1 MEIDGLVVALAASVG
16 ACVGGG
22 WWSLRRMVQAR
33 YLLDT
38 PTSKIR
44 SAAQGYVELYGV
56 LQAGEAALVAPL
68 SNTPCLWWRFKI
80 EEYSSSDKR
89 SSWRVVESGSS
100 EAPLL
105 LVDGTGECWVHPQ
118 GAEIRP
124 ATRDVWQGDQR
135 HPQRVDAGGILGWL
149 SSGKRY
155 RYSEERLHA
164 GEPLYAIGDF
174 YTRGGGQQGL
184 DLNAAQGAVI
194 REWKGDYG
202 QLLERFDA
210 DGNQQLDE
218 REWQRVRLAAQLEA
232 EDRHRLVS
240 VQPPRHELRKPAQA
254 QPFILSSHGEDQLAR
269 QFYWQALA
277 GGVVCLLGALALTW
291 LLRNALP

>member
-1 MEIDGLVVALAASVG
+1 MEIDGLVVALSASVG

-22 WWSLRRMVQAR
+22 WWALKRMAEAR
-33 YLLDT
+33 YLQDT

-56 LQAGEAALVAPL
+56 LQEHKASLQARLTGK
-68 SNTPCLWWRFKI
+68 PCLWWRFKV
-80 EEYSSSDKR
+80 EEYSSGEER
-89 SSWRVVESGSS
+89 NSWRVVKSGSS
-100 EAPLL
+100 EACFLL
-105 LVDGTGECWVHPQ
+105 SDGTGECLIDPK

-124 ATRDVWQGDQR
+124 ATKEVWQSDQA
-135 HPQRVDAGGILGWL
+135 PLTMGGGGLFDWF
-149 SSGKRY
+149 SSGKQY
-155 RYSEERLHA
+155 RYTEERLHA

-174 YTRGGGQQGL
+174 QTRGGGQQGL
-184 DLNAAQGAVI
+184 DLSAAQGAVI
-194 REWKGDYG
+194 REWKCDYE
-202 QLLERFDA
+202 QLLERFDS

-218 REWQRVRLAAQLEA
+218 QEWQRVRLAAQLEA
-232 EDRHRLVS
+232 EDRHRQVCL
-240 VQPPRHELRKPAQA
+240 QPARHELRKPAQA

>member
-1 MEIDGLVVALAASVG
+1 MEIDGLVVALATSVG

-22 WWSLRRMVQAR
+22 WWAVRRMVQAR

-56 LQAGEAALVAPL
+56 LQEHKASLQARLTGK
-68 SNTPCLWWRFKI
+68 PCLWWRFKV

-89 SSWRVVESGSS
+89 SAWRVVESGSS
-100 EAPLL
+100 EACFLL
-105 LVDGTGECWVHPQ
+105 SDGTGECLVDPK

-124 ATRDVWQGDQR
+124 ATKEVWQSDQA
-135 HPQRVDAGGILGWL
+135 PLTMGSCGLFDWF
-149 SSGKRY
+149 SSGKQY
-155 RYSEERLHA
+155 RYTEERLHA

-174 YTRGGGQQGL
+174 HTRGGGQQGL
-184 DLNAAQGAVI
+184 ELSAAQGTVI

-202 QLLERFDA
+202 RLLERFDS

-218 REWQRVRLAAQLEA
+218 SEWNRVRLAAQLEA
-232 EDRHRLVS
+232 EDRHS
-240 VQPPRHELRKPAQA
+240 VQSLQPAQHQMGKPSQA

-269 QFYWQALA
+269 QFHWQALA
-277 GGVVCLLGALALTW
+277 GAVVCLLGALALTW

>member
-1 MEIDGLVVALAASVG
+1 MQIDGLVVALAASVG

-22 WWSLRRMVQAR
+22 WWAVRRMVQAR

-56 LQAGEAALVAPL
+56 LQEHKASLQARLTGK
-68 SNTPCLWWRFKI
+68 PCLWWRFKV

-89 SSWRVVESGSS
+89 SAWRVVKSGSS
-100 EAPLL
+100 EACFLL
-105 LVDGTGECWVHPQ
+105 SDGTGECLVDPR

-124 ATRDVWQGDQR
+124 ATKEVWQSDQA
-135 HPQRVDAGGILGWL
+135 PLTMGGGGLFDWF
-149 SSGKRY
+149 SSGKQY
-155 RYSEERLHA
+155 RYTEERLHA

-174 YTRGGGQQGL
+174 HTHGGGQQGL
-184 DLNAAQGAVI
+184 DLSAAQGAVI

-202 QLLERFDA
+202 QLLERFDS

-218 REWQRVRLAAQLEA
+218 SEWNRVRLAAQLEA
-232 EDRHRLVS
+232 EDRHR
-240 VQPPRHELRKPAQA
+240 VQSRQPALHQMGKPSQA

-269 QFYWQALA
+269 QFHWQALA
-277 GGVVCLLGALALTW
+277 GAVVCLLGALALTW

>member
-22 WWSLRRMVQAR
+22 WWAVRRMVQAR

-56 LQAGEAALVAPL
+56 LQEHKASLQARLTGK
-68 SNTPCLWWRFKI
+68 PCLWWRFKV

-89 SSWRVVESGSS
+89 SAWRVVESGSS
-100 EAPLL
+100 EACFLL
-105 LVDGTGECWVHPQ
+105 SDGTGECLVDPR

-124 ATRDVWQGDQR
+124 ATKEVWQSDQA
-135 HPQRVDAGGILGWL
+135 PLTMGGGGLFDWF
-149 SSGKRY
+149 SSGKQY
-155 RYSEERLHA
+155 RYTEERLHA

-174 YTRGGGQQGL
+174 HTRGGGQQGL
-184 DLNAAQGAVI
+184 DLSAAQGTVI

-202 QLLERFDA
+202 RLLERFDS

-218 REWQRVRLAAQLEA
+218 SEWNRVRLAAQLEA
-232 EDRHRLVS
+232 EDRHS
-240 VQPPRHELRKPAQA
+240 VQSLQPAQHQMGKPSQA

>member
-22 WWSLRRMVQAR
+22 WWAVRRMVQAR

-56 LQAGEAALVAPL
+56 LQEHKASLQARLTGK
-68 SNTPCLWWRFKI
+68 PCLWWRFKV

-89 SSWRVVESGSS
+89 SAWRVVKSGSS
-100 EAPLL
+100 EACFLL
-105 LVDGTGECWVHPQ
+105 SDGTGECLVDPR

-124 ATRDVWQGDQR
+124 ATKEVWQSDQA
-135 HPQRVDAGGILGWL
+135 PLTMGGGGLFDWF
-149 SSGKRY
+149 SSGKQY
-155 RYSEERLHA
+155 RYTEERLHA

-174 YTRGGGQQGL
+174 HTRGGGQQGL

-202 QLLERFDA
+202 QLLERFDS

-218 REWQRVRLAAQLEA
+218 QEWQRARLAAKLEA
-232 EDRHRLVS
+232 EDRHRQVS
-240 VQPPRHELRKPAQA
+240 LQPVRHELRKPAQA

>member
-22 WWSLRRMVQAR
+22 WWAVRRMVQAR

-56 LQAGEAALVAPL
+56 LQEHKASLQARLTGK
-68 SNTPCLWWRFKI
+68 PCLWWRFKV

-89 SSWRVVESGSS
+89 SAWRVVESGSS
-100 EAPLL
+100 EACFLL
-105 LVDGTGECWVHPQ
+105 SDGTGECLVDPK

-124 ATRDVWQGDQR
+124 ATKEVWQSDQA
-135 HPQRVDAGGILGWL
+135 PLTMGSGGLFDWF
-149 SSGKRY
+149 SSGKQY
-155 RYSEERLHA
+155 RYTEERLHA

-174 YTRGGGQQGL
+174 HTRGGGQQGL
-184 DLNAAQGAVI
+184 DLSAAQGTVI

-202 QLLERFDA
+202 RLLERFDS

-218 REWQRVRLAAQLEA
+218 SEWNRVRLAAQLEA
-232 EDRHRLVS
+232 EDRHS
-240 VQPPRHELRKPAQA
+240 VQSLQPAQHQMGKPSQA

-269 QFYWQALA
+269 QFHWQALA
-277 GGVVCLLGALALTW
+277 GAVVCLLGALALTW

>member
-1 MEIDGLVVALAASVG
+1 MEIDGLVVALASSVG

-22 WWSLRRMVQAR
+22 WWSLKRMAEAR
-33 YLLDT
+33 YLQDT

-56 LQAGEAALVAPL
+56 LQEHKASLQARLTGK
-68 SNTPCLWWRFKI
+68 PCLWWRFKV
-80 EEYSSSDKR
+80 EEYSSGEKR
-89 SSWRVVESGSS
+89 NSWRVVKSGSS
-100 EAPLL
+100 EACFLL
-105 LVDGTGECWVHPQ
+105 SDGTGECLVDPK

-124 ATRDVWQGDQR
+124 ATKEVWQSDQA
-135 HPQRVDAGGILGWL
+135 PLTMGGGGLFDWF
-149 SSGKRY
+149 SSGKQY
-155 RYSEERLHA
+155 RYTEERLHA

-174 YTRGGGQQGL
+174 HTRGGGQQGL
-184 DLNAAQGAVI
+184 DLSAAQGTVI

-202 QLLERFDA
+202 RLLERFDS

-218 REWQRVRLAAQLEA
+218 SEWNRVRLAAQLEA
-232 EDRHRLVS
+232 EDRHS
-240 VQPPRHELRKPAQA
+240 VQSLQPAQHQMGKPSQA

-269 QFYWQALA
+269 QFHWQALA
-277 GGVVCLLGALALTW
+277 GAVVCLLGALALTW

>member
-1 MEIDGLVVALAASVG
+1 MQIDGLVVALAASVG

-22 WWSLRRMVQAR
+22 WWAVRRMVQAR

-56 LQAGEAALVAPL
+56 LQEHKASLQARLTGK
-68 SNTPCLWWRFKI
+68 PCLWWRFKV

-89 SSWRVVESGSS
+89 SAWRVVKSGSS
-100 EAPLL
+100 EACFLL
-105 LVDGTGECWVHPQ
+105 SDGTGECLVDPR

-124 ATRDVWQGDQR
+124 ATKEVWQSDQA
-135 HPQRVDAGGILGWL
+135 PLTMGGGGLFDWF
-149 SSGKRY
+149 SSGKQY
-155 RYSEERLHA
+155 RYTEERLHA

-174 YTRGGGQQGL
+174 HTRGGGQQGL
-184 DLNAAQGAVI
+184 DLSAAQGAVI

-202 QLLERFDA
+202 QLLERFDS

-218 REWQRVRLAAQLEA
+218 SEWNRVRLAAQLEA
-232 EDRHRLVS
+232 EDRHR
-240 VQPPRHELRKPAQA
+240 VQSLQPAQHQMGKPSQA

-269 QFYWQALA
+269 QFHWQALA
-277 GGVVCLLGALALTW
+277 GAVVCLLGALALTW

>member
-1 MEIDGLVVALAASVG
+1 MQIDGLVVALVVSAS
-16 ACVGGG
+16 ACLGGG
-22 WWSLRRMVQAR
+22 WWAVRRMVQAR

-56 LQAGEAALVAPL
+56 LQEHKASLQARLTGK
-68 SNTPCLWWRFKI
+68 PCLWWRFKV

-89 SSWRVVESGSS
+89 SAWRVVKSGSS
-100 EAPLL
+100 EACFLL
-105 LVDGTGECWVHPQ
+105 SDGTGECLVDPK

-124 ATRDVWQGDQR
+124 ATKEVWQSDQA
-135 HPQRVDAGGILGWL
+135 PLTMGNGGLFDWF
-149 SSGKRY
+149 SSGKQY
-155 RYSEERLHA
+155 RYTEERLHA

-174 YTRGGGQQGL
+174 HTRGGGQQGL

-194 REWKGDYG
+194 REWKADYG
-202 QLLERFDA
+202 QLLERFDR

-218 REWQRVRLAAQLEA
+218 QEWQRVRLAAQLEA
-232 EDRHRLVS
+232 EDRQRQVS
-240 VQPPRHELRKPAQA
+240 LQPARHELCKPAQA

-269 QFYWQALA
+269 QFYWQAAL
-277 GGVVCLLGALALTW
+277 GGITCLLGALGLAW
-291 LLRNALP
+291 LLRQALL

>member
-22 WWSLRRMVQAR
+22 WWALRRMVQAR

-56 LQAGEAALVAPL
+56 LQEHKASLQARLTGK
-68 SNTPCLWWRFKI
+68 PCLWWRFKV

-89 SSWRVVESGSS
+89 SAWRVVESGSS
-100 EAPLL
+100 EACFLL
-105 LVDGTGECWVHPQ
+105 SDGTGECLVDPK

-124 ATRDVWQGDQR
+124 ATKEVWQSDQA
-135 HPQRVDAGGILGWL
+135 PLTMGSGGLFDWF
-149 SSGKRY
+149 SSGKQY
-155 RYSEERLHA
+155 RYTEERLHA

-174 YTRGGGQQGL
+174 HTRGGGQQGL
-184 DLNAAQGAVI
+184 DLSAAQGTVI

-202 QLLERFDA
+202 RLLERFDS

-218 REWQRVRLAAQLEA
+218 SEWNRVRLAAQLEA
-232 EDRHRLVS
+232 EDRHS
-240 VQPPRHELRKPAQA
+240 VQSLQPAQHQMGKPSQA
-254 QPFILSSHGEDQLAR
+254 QPFIISSHGEDQLAR
-269 QFYWQALA
+269 QFHWQALA

-291 LLRNALP
+291 LLRNVLP

>member
-1 MEIDGLVVALAASVG
+1 MQIDGLVVALAASVG

-22 WWSLRRMVQAR
+22 WWAVRRMVQAR

-56 LQAGEAALVAPL
+56 LQEHKASLQARLTGK
-68 SNTPCLWWRFKI
+68 PCLWWRFKV

-89 SSWRVVESGSS
+89 SAWRVVKSGSS
-100 EAPLL
+100 EACFLL
-105 LVDGTGECWVHPQ
+105 SDGTGECLVDPR

-124 ATRDVWQGDQR
+124 ATKEVWQSDQA
-135 HPQRVDAGGILGWL
+135 PLTMGGGGLFDWF
-149 SSGKRY
+149 SSGKQY
-155 RYSEERLHA
+155 RYTEERLHA

-174 YTRGGGQQGL
+174 HTRGGGQQGL
-184 DLNAAQGAVI
+184 DLSAAQGAVI

-202 QLLERFDA
+202 QLLERFDS

-218 REWQRVRLAAQLEA
+218 SEWNRVRLAAQLEA
-232 EDRHRLVS
+232 EDRHR
-240 VQPPRHELRKPAQA
+240 VQSRQPAQHQMGKPSQA

-269 QFYWQALA
+269 QFHWQALA
-277 GGVVCLLGALALTW
+277 GAVVCLLGALALTW

>member
-22 WWSLRRMVQAR
+22 WWAVRRMVQAR

-56 LQAGEAALVAPL
+56 LQEHKASLQARLTGK
-68 SNTPCLWWRFKI
+68 PCLWWRFKV

-89 SSWRVVESGSS
+89 SAWRVVKSGSS
-100 EAPLL
+100 EACFLL
-105 LVDGTGECWVHPQ
+105 SDGTGECLVDPR

-124 ATRDVWQGDQR
+124 ATKEVWQSDQA
-135 HPQRVDAGGILGWL
+135 PLTMGGGGLFDWF
-149 SSGKRY
+149 SSGKQY
-155 RYSEERLHA
+155 RYTEERLHA

-174 YTRGGGQQGL
+174 HTRGGGQQGL
-184 DLNAAQGAVI
+184 DLSAAQGTVI

-202 QLLERFDA
+202 RLLERFDS

-218 REWQRVRLAAQLEA
+218 SEWNRVRLAAQLEA
-232 EDRHRLVS
+232 EDRHS
-240 VQPPRHELRKPAQA
+240 VQSLQPAQHQMGKPSQA

-269 QFYWQALA
+269 QFHWQALA
-277 GGVVCLLGALALTW
+277 GAVVCLLGALALTW

>member
-22 WWSLRRMVQAR
+22 WWAVRRMVQAR

-56 LQAGEAALVAPL
+56 LQEHKASLQARLTGK
-68 SNTPCLWWRFKI
+68 PCLWWRFKV

-89 SSWRVVESGSS
+89 SAWRVVESGSS
-100 EAPLL
+100 EACFLL
-105 LVDGTGECWVHPQ
+105 SDGTGECLVDPK

-124 ATRDVWQGDQR
+124 ATKEVWQSDQA
-135 HPQRVDAGGILGWL
+135 PLTMGSGGLFDWF
-149 SSGKRY
+149 SSGKQY
-155 RYSEERLHA
+155 RYTEERLHA

-174 YTRGGGQQGL
+174 HTRGGGQQGL
-184 DLNAAQGAVI
+184 DLSAAQGTVI

-202 QLLERFDA
+202 RLLERFDS

-218 REWQRVRLAAQLEA
+218 SEWNRVRLAAQLEA
-232 EDRHRLVS
+232 EDRHS
-240 VQPPRHELRKPAQA
+240 VQSLQPAQHQMGKPSQA

>member
-22 WWSLRRMVQAR
+22 WWAVRRMVQAR

-56 LQAGEAALVAPL
+56 LQEHKASLQARLTGK
-68 SNTPCLWWRFKI
+68 PCLWWRFKV

-89 SSWRVVESGSS
+89 SAWRVVESGSS
-100 EAPLL
+100 EACFLL
-105 LVDGTGECWVHPQ
+105 SDGTGECLVDPR

-124 ATRDVWQGDQR
+124 ATKEVWQSDQA
-135 HPQRVDAGGILGWL
+135 PLTMGGGGLFDWF
-149 SSGKRY
+149 SSGKQY
-155 RYSEERLHA
+155 RYTEERLHA

-174 YTRGGGQQGL
+174 HTRGGGQQGL
-184 DLNAAQGAVI
+184 DLTAAQGAVI

-202 QLLERFDA
+202 QLLERFDS

-218 REWQRVRLAAQLEA
+218 SEWNRVRLAAQLEA
-232 EDRHRLVS
+232 EDRHS
-240 VQPPRHELRKPAQA
+240 VQSLQPAQHQMGKPSQA

-269 QFYWQALA
+269 QFHWQALA
-277 GGVVCLLGALALTW
+277 GAVVCLLGALALTW

>member
-1 MEIDGLVVALAASVG
+1 MQIDGLVVALAASVG

-22 WWSLRRMVQAR
+22 WWAVRRMVQAR

-56 LQAGEAALVAPL
+56 LQEHKASLQARLTGK
-68 SNTPCLWWRFKI
+68 PCLWWRFKV

-89 SSWRVVESGSS
+89 SAWRVVKSGSS
-100 EAPLL
+100 EACFLL
-105 LVDGTGECWVHPQ
+105 SDGTGECLVDPR

-124 ATRDVWQGDQR
+124 ATKEVWQSDQA
-135 HPQRVDAGGILGWL
+135 PLTMGGGGLFDWF
-149 SSGKRY
+149 SSGKQY
-155 RYSEERLHA
+155 RYTEERLHA

-174 YTRGGGQQGL
+174 HTRGGGQQGL
-184 DLNAAQGAVI
+184 DLSAAQGAVI

-202 QLLERFDA
+202 QLLERFDS

-218 REWQRVRLAAQLEA
+218 SEWNRVRLAAQLEA
-232 EDRHRLVS
+232 EDRHR
-240 VQPPRHELRKPAQA
+240 VQSLQPVQHQMGKPSQA

-269 QFYWQALA
+269 QFHWQALA
-277 GGVVCLLGALALTW
+277 GAVVCLLGALALTW

>member
-22 WWSLRRMVQAR
+22 WWAVRRMVQAR

-56 LQAGEAALVAPL
+56 LQEHKAGLQARL
-68 SNTPCLWWRFKI
+68 TGKPCLWWRFKV

-89 SSWRVVESGSS
+89 SAWRVVKSGSS
-100 EAPLL
+100 EACFLL
-105 LVDGTGECWVHPQ
+105 SDGTGECLVDPK

-124 ATRDVWQGDQR
+124 ATKEVWQSDQA
-135 HPQRVDAGGILGWL
+135 PLTMSSGGLFDWF
-149 SSGKRY
+149 SSGKQY
-155 RYSEERLHA
+155 RYTEERLHA

-174 YTRGGGQQGL
+174 HTRGGGQQGL
-184 DLNAAQGAVI
+184 DLSAAQGTVI

-202 QLLERFDA
+202 RLLERFDS

-218 REWQRVRLAAQLEA
+218 SEWNRVRLAAQLEA
-232 EDRHRLVS
+232 EDRHS
-240 VQPPRHELRKPAQA
+240 VQSLQPAQHQMGKPSQA

-269 QFYWQALA
+269 QFHWQALA
-277 GGVVCLLGALALTW
+277 GAVVCLLGALALTW

>member
-1 MEIDGLVVALAASVG
+1 MQIDGLVVALVVSAS
-16 ACVGGG
+16 ACLGGG
-22 WWSLRRMVQAR
+22 WWAVRRMVQAR

-56 LQAGEAALVAPL
+56 LQEHKASLQARLTG
-68 SNTPCLWWRFKI
+68 NPCLWWRFKV

-89 SSWRVVESGSS
+89 SAWRVVKSGSS
-100 EAPLL
+100 EACFLL
-105 LVDGTGECWVHPQ
+105 SDGTGECLVDPK

-124 ATRDVWQGDQR
+124 ATKEVWQGEQA
-135 HPQRVDAGGILGWL
+135 PLTMGNGGLFDWF
-149 SSGKRY
+149 SSGKQY
-155 RYSEERLHA
+155 RYTEERLHA

-174 YTRGGGQQGL
+174 HTRGGGQQGL

-194 REWKGDYG
+194 REWKADYG
-202 QLLERFDA
+202 QLLERFDR

-218 REWQRVRLAAQLEA
+218 QEWQRVRLAAQLEA
-232 EDRHRLVS
+232 EDRQRQVS
-240 VQPPRHELRKPAQA
+240 LQPVRHELRKPAQA

-269 QFYWQALA
+269 QFYWQAAL
-277 GGVVCLLGALALTW
+277 GGITCLLGALGLTW
-291 LLRNALP
+291 LLRQALL

>member
-22 WWSLRRMVQAR
+22 WWALRRMVQAR

-56 LQAGEAALVAPL
+56 LQEHQASLQARLTGK
-68 SNTPCLWWRFKI
+68 PCLWWRFKV

-89 SSWRVVESGSS
+89 SAWRVVKSGSS
-100 EAPLL
+100 EACFLL
-105 LVDGTGECWVHPQ
+105 SDGTGECLIDPK

-124 ATRDVWQGDQR
+124 ATKEVWQSDQA
-135 HPQRVDAGGILGWL
+135 PLTMGGAGLFDWF
-149 SSGKRY
+149 SSGKQY
-155 RYSEERLHA
+155 RYTEERLHA

-174 YTRGGGQQGL
+174 HTRGGGQQGL
-184 DLNAAQGAVI
+184 DLSAAQGAVI

-202 QLLERFDA
+202 QLLERFDS

-218 REWQRVRLAAQLEA
+218 PEWHRVRLAAQLEA
-232 EDRHRLVS
+232 EDRHR
-240 VQPPRHELRKPAQA
+240 VQSLQPAQHQMGKPSQA
-254 QPFILSSHGEDQLAR
+254 QPFILSSHGEDHLAR

-277 GGVVCLLGALALTW
+277 GAVLCLLGALALTW